1 MRRVGRMVVGFLAV
15 VGALSL
21 VTVVG
26 GVIWLQTVGV
36 PVRAGEPRK
45 PASGSTKM
53 EKVSVDA
60 LLSFASLEAR
70 AGRELKLSH
79 AGEGRIAVSTPVAVL
94 GRKVDVRVVG
104 ELAPG
109 GSSVS
114 VKPSSVEV
122 PGSSIASGL
131 VSAAARSAASVRIP
145 LEGLPQGLSLTGVR
159 VTDEGVQAHLEGS
172 GVAVPR

>member
-1 MRRVGRMVVGFLAV
+1 MRRVGRVVVAFLAA

-21 VTVVG
+21 VVVVG
-26 GVIWLQTVGV
+26 GLVWLQTVGV

-45 PASGSTKM
+45 PVAGSTKV

-94 GRKVDVRVVG
+94 GRKMDVRVVG
-104 ELAPG
+104 ELTPG

-122 PGSSIASGL
+122 PGSSFVSGL

-145 LEGLPQGLSLTGVR
+145 LEGLPPGVSLTGVR
-159 VTDEGVQAHLEGS
+159 VTDEGVQVHLEGS
-172 GVAVPR
+172 GVSVSR